1 MFSGFDLQLKDKSLK
16 YNVYFNDVFDNL
28 NYEDSDY
35 IVVLEGCILNKSKLL
50 QTFQT
55 DAFTEIII
63 QLYHKKREL
72 FPNELSGEFRGF
84 IFDKKKNKLLIYNN
98 HTGTQR
104 VFYHQTAQHNFYVDT
119 NLLRLTKTVKD
130 SEILDLKPNSDA
142 FYHLVTIGYIL
153 GHISP
158 LKNFFRLLEGSII
171 LMDNISGYY
180 EIKHYFDLYD
190 IEIFKGSKKEALL
203 EADHLFNEAVIE
215 EYEKDLEM
223 GKEHFTT
230 ISGGLDSRLV
240 LFYALKNN
248 FRKGQRLFCF
258 SQKNYTDEIVAKE
271 IAESEK
277 LKLDFVSLEKFEF
290 ISNIDKL
297 TKISEGF
304 NLYFGSIHVDF
315 AMSKLKVEE
324 KKKIGLI
331 HTGQIGGGVLG
342 SYLKSK
348 NPRPIDVSTLV
359 YNKEFLEEFKEYI
372 TPYLSEKYREDI
384 FLTKTSGFNATIL
397 GSLVFNQYSYQ
408 SSPFMN
414 KDFLRFILS
423 IPYEWRF
430 RSNFYVEWIKSYCKP
445 ATQFVWERTHMK
457 PNAKWKTFLGDYV
470 MRRVFNY
477 YQKFR
482 NKSENVSMFP
492 YQYYFDRNEK
502 LRKIYDDYFLENI
515 KLIEYDYK
523 LTEAVKTLY
532 SKDDFHKKV
541 FAIHI
546 LSVHKLY
553 FS

>member
-230 ISGGLDSRLV
+230 ISCCWG
-240 LFYALKNN
+240 
-248 FRKGQRLFCF
+248 
-258 SQKNYTDEIVAKE
+258 
-271 IAESEK
+271 
-277 LKLDFVSLEKFEF
+277 
-290 ISNIDKL
+290 IDP
-297 TKISEGF
+297 
-304 NLYFGSIHVDF
+304 
-315 AMSKLKVEE
+315 
-324 KKKIGLI
+324 
-331 HTGQIGGGVLG
+331 
-342 SYLKSK
+342 SY
-348 NPRPIDVSTLV
+348 
-359 YNKEFLEEFKEYI
+359 
-372 TPYLSEKYREDI
+372 
-384 FLTKTSGFNATIL
+384 
-397 GSLVFNQYSYQ
+397 
-408 SSPFMN
+408 
-414 KDFLRFILS
+414 
-423 IPYEWRF
+423 
-430 RSNFYVEWIKSYCKP
+430 
-445 ATQFVWERTHMK
+445 
-457 PNAKWKTFLGDYV
+457 
-470 MRRVFNY
+470 
-477 YQKFR
+477 
-482 NKSENVSMFP
+482 
-492 YQYYFDRNEK
+492 
-502 LRKIYDDYFLENI
+502 
-515 KLIEYDYK
+515 
-523 LTEAVKTLY
+523 
-532 SKDDFHKKV
+532 
-541 FAIHI
+541 
-546 LSVHKLY
+546 
-553 FS
+553 